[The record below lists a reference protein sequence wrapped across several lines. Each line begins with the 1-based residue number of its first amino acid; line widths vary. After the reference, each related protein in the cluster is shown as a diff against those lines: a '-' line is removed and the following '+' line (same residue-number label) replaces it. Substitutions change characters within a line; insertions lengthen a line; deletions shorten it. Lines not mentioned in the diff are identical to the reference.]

1 MTTTNIRVRFP
12 CAAQYVTHCQ
22 SSPAGTSSA
31 PARFATRTCTAPR
44 SPTKLDA
51 RKPHRPNPRLDRY
64 RPALILVGAG

>member
-31 PARFATRTCTAPR
+31 PA
-44 SPTKLDA
+44 KLDA
-51 RKPHRPNPRLDRY
+51 RETTS
-64 RPALILVGAG
+64 A